1 MQTASDA
8 ENEGKE
14 LNNSTKSS
22 PTPTIYLEE
31 QKRDGM
37 FSTAASQESPLRGSE
52 TESAFAH

>member
-1 MQTASDA
+1 M
-8 ENEGKE
+8 
-14 LNNSTKSS
+14 NNSSKSS

-52 TESAFAH
+52 SESAFAHQF